1 MSQTTS
7 PMTRFLQRL
16 AGAVRDV
23 VARDE
28 AVHVDMDTARELWI
42 VQGFP
47 WESAPYARRIRGAA
61 PIDPGRIESV
71 AAADCELVQV
81 SPSDFARG
89 CLILSAF
96 PGEPGKMA
104 ELAALAPSCI
114 DLDSAV
120 GPRPWIGSDAG
131 TAAAWELMAK
141 EMRRISPPLGLME
154 LSPRNG
160 AMDRLIR
167 GLAEKCIS
175 QCCALQD
182 YLEKQ
187 PSRKLS

>member
-131 TAAAWELMAK
+131 TAAAWELM
-141 EMRRISPPLGLME
+141 E